1 MTLPQC
7 NEDVRHAYTEAM
19 KLPPPITSR
28 TNAKVKALRA
38 AFDGGASK
46 PGEVVAIEGA
56 TLIGE
61 AARSGIRP
69 ETIFVRQG
77 SEKALE
83 SLGVSGVPVVV
94 LSHEVFASAVDTN
107 SPQGVAATIA
117 IPRIKNRYDG
127 RGQGTTLVLEAIQD
141 PGNVGTMLRA
151 AEAFGVSQVV
161 VTGETANVWGSKA
174 VRASAGS
181 VFRVP
186 VMRMSLDEIATW
198 AAKQHVRVY
207 AAVAQ
212 AKGAVACVD
221 ADLARDC
228 AVMIGNE
235 GAGLSA
241 AALRIAEL
249 RVHIPCITESLN
261 AAAAAATLMYEAMRQ
276 RIAQTVPAVEVA
288 R

>member
-1 MTLPQC
+1 MMLP
-7 NEDVRHAYTEAM
+7 A
-19 KLPPPITSR
+19 PITSR

-38 AFDGGASK
+38 AFEGRASR
-46 PGEVVAIEGA
+46 PGEMVAIEGA

-61 AARSGIRP
+61 AVRSGVRL
-69 ETIFVRQG
+69 ETVFVRQG
-77 SEKALE
+77 SEAVLE
-83 SLGVSGVPVVV
+83 SLRVSGVPVVV
-94 LSHEVFASAVDTN
+94 LTREVFASAVDTS
-107 SPQGVAATIA
+107 SPQGVAAMIA
-117 IPRIKNRYDG
+117 IPRIEKRPDGHG
-127 RGQGTTLVLEAIQD
+127 RGALLSGVGLVLEAIQD

-151 AEAFGVSQVV
+151 AEAFGVSQVM
-161 VTGETANVWGSKA
+161 VTGETANAWSPKA

-186 VMRMSLDEIATW
+186 VLRMSLEEIADW
-198 AAKQHVRVY
+198 AAKQGVHVY

-221 ADLARDC
+221 VDLAREC

-235 GAGLSA
+235 GAGLSQ
-241 AALRIAEL
+241 AALEMADV

-261 AAAAAATLMYEAMRQ
+261 AAAAAATLLYEAMRQ
-276 RIAQTVPAVEVA
+276 RIAQTVPAVGVA

>member
-1 MTLPQC
+1 MQR
-7 NEDVRHAYTEAM
+7 EGVRDAYTEAM
-19 KLPPPITSR
+19 KVPPPITSR

-38 AFDGGASK
+38 AFEGGASK
-46 PGEVVAIEGA
+46 PGEMVAIEGA

-61 AARSGIRP
+61 ALRSGVRL
-69 ETIFVRQG
+69 ETVFVRQG
-77 SEKALE
+77 SEAAVARLE
-83 SLGVSGVPVVV
+83 LGGAAVVV
-94 LSHEVFASAVDTN
+94 LSSDVFASAMDTN
-107 SPQGVAATIA
+107 SPQGVAAVMA
-117 IPRIKNRYDG
+117 IPRIRDRYDG
-127 RGQGTTLVLEAIQD
+127 HGQGTTLVLEAIQD

-151 AEAFGVSQVV
+151 AEAFGASQVI
-161 VTGETANVWGSKA
+161 VTGETANAWGPKA
-174 VRASAGS
+174 LRASAGS

-186 VMRMSLDEIATW
+186 VMRMSLEEIAAW
-198 AAKQHVRVY
+198 AAKLHVRVY

-221 ADLARDC
+221 ADLARTC

-241 AALRIAEL
+241 AALKIADE

-261 AAAAAATLMYEAMRQ
+261 AAAAAATLLYEAMRQ
-276 RIAQTVPAVEVA
+276 RIAQTIPAGAA

>member
-1 MTLPQC
+1 M
-7 NEDVRHAYTEAM
+7 
-19 KLPPPITSR
+19 
-28 TNAKVKALRA
+28 
-38 AFDGGASK
+38 
-46 PGEVVAIEGA
+46 VAIEGA

-61 AARSGIRP
+61 ALRSGIRL
-69 ETIFVRQG
+69 ETVFVRQG
-77 SEKALE
+77 SEELVE
-83 SLGVSGVPVVV
+83 GLGLGGVPVLV
-94 LSHEVFASAVDTN
+94 LSRDVFASAVDTN

-127 RGQGTTLVLEAIQD
+127 HEQGTTLVLEAIQD

-151 AEAFGVSQVV
+151 AEAFGASQVI
-161 VTGETANVWGSKA
+161 VTGETANVWGPKA
-174 VRASAGS
+174 LRASAGS

-186 VMRMSLDEIATW
+186 VMRMSLEEIAAW

-212 AKGAVACVD
+212 AKGAIACVD

-235 GAGLSA
+235 GAGLSE
-241 AALRIAEL
+241 AALKIAEL

-276 RIAQTVPAVEVA
+276 RIVQTIPAGA
-288 R
+288 A

>member
-1 MTLPQC
+1 
-7 NEDVRHAYTEAM
+7 M

-38 AFDGGASK
+38 GFEGRVSR
-46 PGEVVAIEGA
+46 PGEMVAIEGA

-61 AARSGIRP
+61 AVRSGVRL
-69 ETIFVRQG
+69 ETVFVREG
-77 SEKALE
+77 SEDVLQ
-83 SLGVSGVPVVV
+83 SLAVSGAPVVV
-94 LSHEVFASAVDTN
+94 LSRDVFASAVDTN
-107 SPQGVAATIA
+107 SPQGVAGMIA
-117 IPRIKNRYDG
+117 IPIVERKGDAS
-127 RGQGTTLVLEAIQD
+127 GTTLVLEAIQD

-161 VTGETANVWGSKA
+161 VTGETANAWGPKA

-186 VMRMSLDEIATW
+186 VMRMSLEEMAAW
-198 AAKQHVRVY
+198 AAKQKVRVY
-207 AAVAQ
+207 AAVAN
-212 AKGAVACVD
+212 AGGAIACMD

-235 GAGLSA
+235 GAGLSRE
-241 AALRIAEL
+241 ALKIADE

-276 RIAQTVPAVEVA
+276 RIAIPAEVA

>member
-1 MTLPQC
+1 
-7 NEDVRHAYTEAM
+7 M
-19 KLPPPITSR
+19 KLAAPITSR

-38 AFDGGASK
+38 ALSGKASK

-61 AARSGIRP
+61 ALRSGVRL
-69 ETIFVRQG
+69 ETVFVRQG
-77 SEKALE
+77 SEAAVE
-83 SLGVSGVPVVV
+83 GLGLGGVPLVV
-94 LSHEVFASAVDTN
+94 LSKDVFASAMDTS
-107 SPQGVAATIA
+107 SPQGVGAVIE
-117 IPRIKNRYDG
+117 IPRIKDRYDG
-127 RGQGTTLVLEAIQD
+127 HGKGTTLVLEAIQD

-151 AEAFGVSQVV
+151 AEAFGASQVI
-161 VTGETANVWGSKA
+161 VTGETANAWGPKA
-174 VRASAGS
+174 LRASAGS

-186 VMRMSLDEIATW
+186 VMRMSLDEIAAW
-198 AAKQHVRVY
+198 AAKKHVRVY

-221 ADLARDC
+221 ADLARIC

-235 GAGLSA
+235 GAGLSQ
-241 AALRIAEL
+241 AALEIADE

-261 AAAAAATLMYEAMRQ
+261 AAAAAVTLLYEAMRQ
-276 RIAQTVPAVEVA
+276 RIAHVVPAEVT